1 MVFRLL
7 SMLTLAGLILFI
19 IGATSNTTPEGLT
32 QINSK
37 TKIGMDIF
45 IATFLLLCLLLLVLA
60 TRRRQIEDGEHRLL
74 AAVAISMPLLL
85 VRLIYSILVIY
96 VHSSTWNQLTGNVTA
111 MLIMSVLTELVIVGI
126 YLGTGLTLHTHLTD
140 VQYEAPS
147 EASMPLKP
155 YQNGPPMF
163 ANRPAPNTAYDPR
176 IPMTDYDHDPEY
188 NAPAWN
194 NRRQRRQRRGGPIHM
209 LIGMAVD
216 ATKSSG
222 QRY

>member
-1 MVFRLL
+1 
-7 SMLTLAGLILFI
+7 MLTLAGLILFI
-19 IGATSNTTPEGLT
+19 IGATSNTSPEGLT

-45 IATFLLLCLLLLVLA
+45 IVSFLLLCLLLLVLA
-60 TRRRQIEDGEHRLL
+60 SRRHQIEDGEHRLL
-74 AAVAISMPLLL
+74 GAVAISMPLLL

-111 MLIMSVLTELVIVGI
+111 MLIMSVLTELVIVAI
-126 YLGTGLTLHTHLTD
+126 YLGTGMTLHTHLTD

-147 EASMPLKP
+147 EASMPP
-155 YQNGPPMF
+155 EPHQNG
-163 ANRPAPNTAYDPR
+163 PAPNTACDPR
-176 IPMTDYDHDPEY
+176 IPMTDYDHDPEDS
-188 NAPAWN
+188 APAWN
-194 NRRQRRQRRGGPIHM
+194 NRRQRRQRRGGPVHM

>member
-1 MVFRLL
+1 
-7 SMLTLAGLILFI
+7 MLTLAGLILFI

-45 IATFLLLCLLLLVLA
+45 IVSFLLLCLLLLVLA
-60 TRRRQIEDGEHRLL
+60 TRRHQIEDGEHRLL
-74 AAVAISMPLLL
+74 GAVAISMPLLL

-111 MLIMSVLTELVIVGI
+111 MLIMSVLTELVIVAI
-126 YLGTGLTLHTHLTD
+126 YLGTGMTLHTHLTD
-140 VQYEAPS
+140 VQ
-147 EASMPLKP
+147 
-155 YQNGPPMF
+155 
-163 ANRPAPNTAYDPR
+163 YDPR
-176 IPMTDYDHDPEY
+176 IPMTDYDHDEEDS
-188 NAPAWN
+188 APAWN

-216 ATKSSG
+216 ATKRSG
-222 QRY
+222 QCY